1 MVQEI
6 TFRLQIANKE
16 VERQFREALTALGGC
31 RIGRP
36 DDHTPVDVLVLELGA
51 DAAEDFHLV
60 HSLLTLG
67 SVREVFL
74 TSRSSDPAILVQSMR
89 VGAKEFF
96 VQPVNQEE
104 VRQALARLKDRLD
117 QSNGSGHRRSGK
129 IIDVI
134 GAKGG
139 VGTTTI
145 AVNVATALA
154 RTDSPRSVV
163 LLDKT
168 PLFGEVPLFLEID
181 TTHHWG
187 EIVKNVSRLD
197 ATFLTSILSKHASGV
212 YVLPSPSRLDGEN
225 TSAREGIDRLLKLLQ
240 TLFDFIVIDGGQHLD
255 EVSLKILELSHTI
268 LLVSVPSLPCLA
280 NANRL
285 LKSFHDLG
293 YTREK
298 SKVVI
303 NRYLKTPDV
312 PLRDIENSLRTEVFC
327 VIPNDYRSTMSAINQ
342 GKPLVELAPR
352 KPVTRSIQGLAAS
365 LCNLGDEEMA
375 EGL

>member
-1 MVQEI
+1 MLQEI

-16 VERQFREALTALGGC
+16 VERQFREALTSLEGC

-36 DDHTPVDVLVLELGA
+36 DDQTSVDVLVFELGVDPA
-51 DAAEDFHLV
+51 KDFHLV
-60 HSLLTLG
+60 QSLLTLG

-74 TSRSSDPAILVQSMR
+74 TSPSSDPAILVQSMR

-96 VQPVNQEE
+96 VQPVNPEE

-117 QSNGSGHRRSGK
+117 QSDGSGRRRNGR

-154 RTDSPRSVV
+154 SGDNPRSVV
-163 LLDKT
+163 LLDKV

-187 EIVKNVSRLD
+187 EIVKNISRLD
-197 ATFLTSILSKHASGV
+197 ATFLTSILSKHVSGA
-212 YVLPSPSRLDGEN
+212 YVLPSPSRLDGEIDA
-225 TSAREGIDRLLKLLQ
+225 AREAIDRLLRLLQ
-240 TLFDFIVIDGGQHLD
+240 TLFDFIVIDGGQQLD
-255 EVSLKILELSHTI
+255 EVSLKILDLSHTV

-293 YTREK
+293 YAREK

-303 NRYLKTPDV
+303 NRYLKNPDV
-312 PLRDIENSLRTEVFC
+312 PLKDIENSLRTEAFC
-327 VIPNDYRSTMSAINQ
+327 VIPNDYRSTMSSINQ
-342 GKPLVELAPR
+342 GKPLAELLPK
-352 KPVTRSIQGLAAS
+352 KPVTRSIQELAAS
-365 LCNLGDEEMA
+365 LCNLDG
-375 EGL
+375 EGAGVGL